1 MTAHD
6 CDVQAARA
14 LGILAVF
21 HANLLEQVNNLDVP
35 MVDCVVQAVE
45 ALWVSVIYRVTQ
57 RTLHQYFHYVFPI
70 IQIKHQIW
78 LFSKVDTEK
87 F

>member
-45 ALWVSVIYRVTQ
+45 AL
-57 RTLHQYFHYVFPI
+57 
-70 IQIKHQIW
+70 
-78 LFSKVDTEK
+78 
-87 F
+87 